1 MPFQVSISFILWCF
15 PILYFLIA
23 VKRHHDM
30 ATLIKKENTVGA
42 FLMLWFQRFSSLSS
56 WKEAWQWHGAGEVVE
71 ATSWSIGS
79 NRDTK
84 LGTVSDT
91 LPFASLRLL
100 ILSAS
105 STRRS
110 VSEHLNRGAQGSHSY
125 SNFFFRTSSGWVTSK
140 GLGWLLWGTSEARIK
155 TQKDT

>member
-30 ATLIKKENTVGA
+30 ATLIKKKTQLGPSLCYG
-42 FLMLWFQRFSSLSS
+42 FRFSSLSS